1 MGAEASVQRAH
12 GLRGLRMRHRLWFHV
27 SSVCGASPPS
37 HGIGLL
43 GGSLPGPAHTLARG
57 HPRWP
62 SQSIPGPWLLSK
74 PTTHP
79 CFQLS
84 PSVRVQRGTPRV
96 VGRAHSLET
105 VSAEGGRDGETR
117 GERFLA
123 GWPLGLDIGLNVLLP
138 AAGSTLQKELLPPA
152 HTPVSVSWGTSGG
165 VRACG
170 CPHLL

>member
-1 MGAEASVQRAH
+1 MGAEASVQRAR

-84 PSVRVQRGTPRV
+84 PSDRVQRGTPRV
-96 VGRAHSLET
+96 VGRAHGLET
-105 VSAEGGRDGETR
+105 VSAEGGRDGDTR
-117 GERFLA
+117 GGAVPGRLA
-123 GWPLGLDIGLNVLLP
+123 IRPGHGGKRSAPSSREHFAEGASAP
-138 AAGSTLQKELLPPA
+138 CP
-152 HTPVSVSWGTSGG
+152 HPVSVSWGTSGC